1 NNNPEAFLRENSL
14 YDSLAIARYLIKH
27 RDLTLWAHVL
37 DQNNILIVHAE
48 ELQVRF
54 NLSYGLG
61 LERAHMGMFTEL
73 AVLYTKSRLSVS
85 KVIRA
90 CDEAHLWKEMDRL
103 FKDAIETASE
113 SRSKEVVE
121 LLEYFV
127 QIGNKCF
134 TACLYTCY
142 DLARPDMVLE
152 LAWRYCLSDF
162 AMPYLIQVMRKFST
176 KVDIL
181 EKANIERTNE
191 NRNASRVKVNMSNDL
206 NHYDDSNWVREPAH
220 DTKVQE

>member
-1 NNNPEAFLRENSL
+1 METEIDKTENEL
-14 YDSLAIARYLIKH
+14 NERYI
-27 RDLTLWAHVL
+27 
-37 DQNNILIVHAE
+37 
-48 ELQVRF
+48 
-54 NLSYGLG
+54 SGLG

-90 CDEAHLWKEMDRL
+90 CDEAHLWKEMVLWNILVLTNVEIYYYKSLRDPFDSFDKFDNIGLAKRLENTKDRL

-176 KVDIL
+176 KRKLIL
-181 EKANIERTNE
+181 KEQTRTGTRAE
-191 NRNASRVKVNMSNDL
+191 
-206 NHYDDSNWVREPAH
+206 
-220 DTKVQE
+220 